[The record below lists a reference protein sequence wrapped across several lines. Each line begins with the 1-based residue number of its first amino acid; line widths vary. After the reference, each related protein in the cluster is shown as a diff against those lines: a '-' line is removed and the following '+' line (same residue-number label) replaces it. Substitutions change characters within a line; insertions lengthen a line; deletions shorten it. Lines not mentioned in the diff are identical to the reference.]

1 MILIDSVYIN
11 DGGGL
16 VLLKQLVSVLNKTNL
31 KIFYLFDERTKEI
44 FGDFNSLN
52 AQFISNGFFDRM
64 NFYKSNKDK
73 FLSILCFGNIPPPV
87 KVEAKVFVYF
97 HQPLFLNIP
106 EEFSFKNKLIY
117 RVKQFILNRYKNNAD
132 IWLTQSSLIQIEL
145 ANKYFKKDFNNIKV
159 LPFYPQLDFSMQ
171 NAIRKKNSFLYVS
184 NTAPHKNHKNLIY
197 AFCDAYDRTQIGELI
212 LTVPDSAISLCL
224 LIKEKINKGYPITN
238 VGFIGRNLLIHL
250 YLSAE
255 YLIYPSL
262 AESFGLGLAEAI
274 DGGCKVIASD
284 LPYTYQV
291 CNPSLTFN
299 PYTKESIESAIIEAV
314 RANLPGSRKI
324 ISNDINQLIKLLSD

>member
-16 VLLKQLVSVLNKTNL
+16 VLLKQLVNILNKTDL
-31 KIFYLFDERTKEI
+31 KIFYLFDDRTKEV
-44 FGDFNSLN
+44 FSDFNSLN
-52 AQFISNGFFDRM
+52 TQFISNSFLDRM

-73 FLSILCFGNIPPPV
+73 FFSILCFGNIPPPV

-97 HQPLFLNIP
+97 HQPLFLTVP
-106 EEFSFKNKLIY
+106 KDFSFKNKLIY
-117 RVKQFILNRYKNNAD
+117 GVKQFILNRYKCNAN

-145 ANKYFKKDFNNIKV
+145 ANKYFKKDFRNIKV
-159 LPFYPQLDFSMQ
+159 LPFYPALDFSID
-171 NAIRKKNSFLYVS
+171 NEIRKKNSFLYVS

-197 AFCDAYDRTQIGELI
+197 AFCNAYDKTQLGELI
-212 LTVPDSAISLCL
+212 LTIPSSATSLCS
-224 LIKEKINKGYPITN
+224 LIKEKINIGYPIKN
-238 VGFIGRNLLIHL
+238 VGFVDRNLLVRL
-250 YLSAE
+250 YLSTE

-262 AESFGLGLAEAI
+262 AESFGLGLVEAI

-299 PYTKESIESAIIEAV
+299 PYTKESIESAIIKAV
-314 RANLPGSRKI
+314 RVNLPSSKKI